1 MSFKHIAHVR
11 DHSKT
16 KGPTRLLLLTIAT
29 RTDDDGFAYPS
40 LSCLAKDTGMT
51 IRSVRRALAQIPA
64 DEIAITSQSG
74 KIEHFWLYEARE
86 LRWAL
91 AGFETLVDA
100 QARNVLSQRSAWRP
114 YDARSHAP
122 TCPRIE
128 SLALGDAQDA
138 GAKDSFVAQTVEASV

>member
-1 MSFKHIAHVR
+1 MKSAS
-11 DHSKT
+11 SK
-16 KGPTRLLLLTIAT
+16 KGLRRTNRVVLYQLLNGDAAS
-29 RTDDDGFAYPS
+29 RKQ
-40 LSCLAKDTGMT
+40 CLGYQ
-51 IRSVRRALAQIPA
+51 L
-64 DEIAITSQSG
+64 EITSQSG

-114 YDARSHAP
+114 YNARSHAP

-138 GAKDSFVAQTVEASV
+138 GEKDSFVAQSVEVA